1 VADEAELVQLV
12 VRTRPRL
19 LVYVRRPPPT
29 IWRPTPAQADVRRRF
44 GEVIRE
50 SRRYTVEEVA
60 RMVGGEVVEVNGK
73 KAIKMPDG
81 RVLMKHMAYASYA
94 MRGYR
99 SPHRRIPVPAW
110 LEELSKRYYLP
121 IPGRAV
127 AARPARPERAGL

>member
-1 VADEAELVQLV
+1 VVRVVGVIQLV

-19 LVYVRRPPPT
+19 LVYARRVPVT

-44 GEVIRE
+44 GEAVRE
-50 SRRYTVEEVA
+50 SSRYTVEEVA

-73 KAIKMPDG
+73 KAIRMPDG
-81 RVLMKHMAYASYA
+81 RVLMKHTAYASYA

-99 SPHRRIPVPAW
+99 SPHRRIPIPAW

-121 IPGRAV
+121 IPSRAM
-127 AARPARPERAGL
+127 ARPVRPERAGL